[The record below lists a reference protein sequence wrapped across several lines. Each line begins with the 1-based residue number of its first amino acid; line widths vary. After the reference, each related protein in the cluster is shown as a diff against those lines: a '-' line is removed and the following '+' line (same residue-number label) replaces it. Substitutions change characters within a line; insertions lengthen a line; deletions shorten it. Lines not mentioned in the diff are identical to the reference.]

1 MLLIFSFDHFINQLK
16 LIFLLVNLYLL
27 KHLIVEFHLS
37 FYLNHLLLTIML
49 QLCSNYESLFM
60 FIEQLLFYLFK
71 QSIDLY
77 FLLMIQN

>member
-37 FYLNHLLLTIML
+37 FYLNHLLLIIML
-49 QLCSNYESLFM
+49 KMCSNYENLFM

-71 QSIDLY
+71 QSRDLY
-77 FLLMIQN
+77 FLLLIQN